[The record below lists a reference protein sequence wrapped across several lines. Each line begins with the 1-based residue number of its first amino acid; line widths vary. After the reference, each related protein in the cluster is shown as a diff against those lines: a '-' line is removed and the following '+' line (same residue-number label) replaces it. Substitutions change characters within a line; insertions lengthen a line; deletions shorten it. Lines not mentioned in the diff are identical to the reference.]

1 MTPQPPRLRALK
13 LAIALTALFNL
24 FALLLLFRGT
34 PTVFTVFMF
43 IGEALFAAAVVVL
56 IAAVLADLRA
66 KELL

>member
-13 LAIALTALFNL
+13 LAIVLTALFNL

-43 IGEALFAAAVVVL
+43 VGEALFAAAVVVL